1 MELVYDYVSEERKE
15 EVKKM
20 GILTPYG
27 GLFEPRE
34 KFGNLKYVKS
44 KDEYYLF
51 KRIIPGVEYSEYE
64 NDGIRYLFICG
75 KKYYY
80 VELPIEELR
89 PNPYQP
95 RKVFDKELLEG
106 LASSIKEY
114 GILEPIIVKKSIKG
128 YEIVAGERRS
138 IAAKMAGLSEVPAII
153 RDFNDEEMM
162 SIALLENIQRE
173 NLNIIEEALAYKKMI
188 EVMHITQEELS
199 TKVGKSRSH
208 ITNILGILKLPS
220 KVQDLVLNNK
230 ITMGHARCLSKLE
243 DESEI
248 FSLAQDVV
256 NKNLSVRE
264 LEDIINDNNSV
275 KKVPIKRH
283 VQVDE
288 RHNVVQSIMREK
300 IGTMVKINNN
310 KIVIPYDSDK
320 DLERILEILNIE
332 IED

>member
-1 MELVYDYVSEERKE
+1 MENKRKALGKGLEQLFSGEAFNLEE
-15 EVKKM
+15 
-20 GILTPYG
+20 
-27 GLFEPRE
+27 FE
-34 KFGNLKYVKS
+34 KNVVDNAN
-44 KDEYYLF
+44 KDEILM
-51 KRIIPGVEYSEYE
+51 I
-64 NDGIRYLFICG
+64 NLN
-75 KKYYY
+75 
-80 VELPIEELR
+80 ELR
-89 PNPYQP
+89 SNPYQP

-199 TKVGKSRSH
+199 TKVGHSRSH

-248 FSLAQDVV
+248 FSLAQDIV

-275 KKVPIKRH
+275 KKVPINKH

-310 KIVIPYDSDK
+310 KIIIPYDSDK

>member
-1 MELVYDYVSEERKE
+1 MKEMENKRKALGKGLEQLFSGEAFNLEE
-15 EVKKM
+15 
-20 GILTPYG
+20 
-27 GLFEPRE
+27 FE
-34 KFGNLKYVKS
+34 KNVVDNAN
-44 KDEYYLF
+44 KDEILM
-51 KRIIPGVEYSEYE
+51 I
-64 NDGIRYLFICG
+64 NLN
-75 KKYYY
+75 
-80 VELPIEELR
+80 ELR
-89 PNPYQP
+89 SNPYQP

-248 FSLAQDVV
+248 FSLAQDIV

-264 LEDIINDNNSV
+264 LEDIINDNNSI